1 MITKTQTFV
10 QDLRALPL
18 HIRHWIL
25 WSGSLLIFLLIGSVW
40 VWQMAYQLKTA
51 FNFGVAPRIVKE
63 VPQKQTHELVSED
76 KSQLSQALD
85 LLKQGTAGIFSVIK
99 NYQKDDAVTSHNEK
113 GQELDQFLKYQKEYH
128 QDFPKNP

>member
-1 MITKTQTFV
+1 MF
-10 QDLRALPL
+10 
-18 HIRHWIL
+18 
-25 WSGSLLIFLLIGSVW
+25 FLIGTVW

-51 FNFGVAPRIVKE
+51 FNFGLPARIAKE

-85 LLKQGTAGIFSVIK
+85 LLKQGTAGIFSMIK
-99 NYQKDDAVTSHNEK
+99 NYQKDDAPTSPNEK

-128 QDFPKNP
+128 QDFPKTP